1 MQWLR
6 CLYATRTAPSFTV
19 LVCSVAMF
27 ADGFVYR
34 VVSIQNA
41 EEAILTFQGDT
52 GVPICPV
59 FAAWDK

>member
-1 MQWLR
+1 
-6 CLYATRTAPSFTV
+6 
-19 LVCSVAMF
+19 MF
-27 ADGFVYR
+27 ADGFVYG